1 MDLSEVNLRQLD
13 EKLTKQLEYQ
23 QIQISLQKAQ
33 IEILRELNKTN
44 KDMEAYIK
52 AQNHKQSTA

>member
-52 AQNHKQSTA
+52 AQNHN